1 MNSKKIMKIVTTL
14 LMIASVL
21 SVFTRVS
28 AVDDIPSIPSAQSI
42 GNTEGVTGTV
52 GRVIWV
58 VQVICYGAAVV
69 LLILLGI
76 KFMTASPEGK
86 AEIKKSAVIYVV
98 GAILVFFASVIL
110 QIIKNSEFVTSNN
123 YN

>member
-28 AVDDIPSIPSAQSI
+28 AVSIPSAKAI
-42 GNTEGVTGTV
+42 GNTESVTGPV
-52 GRVIWV
+52 GSVIWV

-86 AEIKKSAVIYVV
+86 AEVKKSAVIYVV

-110 QIIKNSEFVTSNN
+110 GIIKDSQFITNTSNN
-123 YN
+123 

>member
-28 AVDDIPSIPSAQSI
+28 ANDIPSIPSAQAI
-42 GNTEGVTGTV
+42 GNTTSVTGTV

-58 VQVICYGAAVV
+58 VQAICYGAAVV

-110 QIIKNSEFVTSNN
+110 QIIKDSQFVTSKN
-123 YN
+123 

>member
-28 AVDDIPSIPSAQSI
+28 AAPAIPTPQDPGATSVESA
-42 GNTEGVTGTV
+42 V
-52 GRVIWV
+52 GRILYI
-58 VQVICYGAAVV
+58 VQLICYAAAVI
-69 LLILLGI
+69 LLIMLGI

-86 AEIKKSAVIYVV
+86 AEVKKSAVIYVV
-98 GAILVFFASVIL
+98 GALLVFFAAVIL
-110 QIIKNSEFVTSNN
+110 QIIRDSNIIQES
-123 YN
+123 

>member
-28 AVDDIPSIPSAQSI
+28 AVDIPSAEAI
-42 GNTEGVTGTV
+42 GNTESVTGTV

-98 GAILVFFASVIL
+98 GAILVFFAGVIL
-110 QIIKNSEFVTSNN
+110 QIIKDSEFITG
-123 YN
+123 